1 LTNIMNPVDA
11 SSVADDLW
19 TKAIW
24 GFYLF
29 LLESHIVMLT
39 AYLLDT
45 ERQSPWEYPNI
56 LTSLDDSRHLVKQN
70 LKNLQGLALTMSII
84 FNTDYFSLYNFKSI
98 LENILPKSYEMLK
111 PLYDPL
117 LDIPVTINGKLTIN
131 SNLVKIL

>member
-1 LTNIMNPVDA
+1 VKRIINPVDE

-39 AYLLDT
+39 AYLTDT

-70 LKNLQGLALTMSII
+70 LKNLQGLARTMSII
-84 FNTDYFSLYNFKSI
+84 FNTASFSLYNFKSI
-98 LENILPKSYEMLK
+98 LEDILPKSYEMLK

-117 LDIPVTINGKLTIN
+117 LDAPVTKSGKQIIN
-131 SNLVKIL
+131 SNLLKIL

>member
-1 LTNIMNPVDA
+1 VKRIINPVDE